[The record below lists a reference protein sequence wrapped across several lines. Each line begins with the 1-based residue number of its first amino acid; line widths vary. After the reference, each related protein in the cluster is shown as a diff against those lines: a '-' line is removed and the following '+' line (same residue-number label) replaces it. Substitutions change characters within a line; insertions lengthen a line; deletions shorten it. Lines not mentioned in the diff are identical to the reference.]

1 MDDREK
7 RMKNRNTPP
16 TQETEQESVAWNA
29 LPWKKLEQHVYSIQ
43 KRIYQA
49 SQRDEKRKVEK
60 LQKLLMKSSA
70 ARLLAVRRVTQENQG
85 KKTAGID
92 GVKSVKPNER
102 MVLAERIHPKNWK
115 DLPARPVRR
124 VWIPKPGKSG
134 EQRPLGIPVMVERA
148 QQTLVKMALEPAWE
162 ALFEP
167 NSYGFRPGRSCQDA
181 IGAVFLDICQKPKY
195 VFDADVKGAFDAI
208 NQTALL
214 EKLQTYP
221 QIRRAIKGWLKA
233 GVLEGKEF
241 SPTERGTPQG
251 GALSPLL
258 MNIALHGMETAI
270 TEGTKKSG
278 KPMLIR
284 YADDFVI
291 FHAKE
296 EELKKA
302 AERATQWLQEMG
314 LQVHP
319 GKTRITHT
327 LDPYEGK
334 VGFDFLGF
342 TIRQYHVGK
351 THTGKSV
358 RGKPLGHKTLITP
371 SRAARKRQ
379 ARKQKELL
387 RELTSAPQEVV
398 IKTLNPIIRG
408 WTSYYKGC
416 VCSRAFLACEYT
428 TFRQVMR
435 WERRRHPKKSRR
447 WIKAR
452 YTIKAKGSIRF
463 GMYLKDKEGKEIS
476 LFLKKYTDT
485 QHQRHIKVKGTAS
498 PYDGRLLYWAQRLK
512 NHPLMRHEMA
522 QLLASQKGQCPKCHL
537 YFQDEEALKI
547 DHILPMALGGKD
559 ERSNKW
565 VYHHHCYDE
574 KTAEDKASIA
584 KHKAAGVTHN

>member
-16 TQETEQESVAWNA
+16 AQETEQERVAWNT

-60 LQKLLMKSSA
+60 LQKLLMKSKA

-92 GVKSVKPNER
+92 GIKSVKPSER
-102 MVLAERIHPKNWK
+102 MALAEHIHPKNWK

-124 VWIPKPGKSG
+124 IWIPKPGKPN
-134 EQRPLGIPVMVERA
+134 ERRPLGIPVLVERA
-148 QQTLVKMALEPAWE
+148 QQALVKMALEPAWE

-214 EKLQTYP
+214 EKLHAYP
-221 QIRRAIKGWLKA
+221 QVRRAIKGWLKA

-241 SPTERGTPQG
+241 SPTDRGTPQG
-251 GALSPLL
+251 GVLSPLL

-302 AERATQWLQEMG
+302 AERATQWLREMG
-314 LQVHP
+314 LHVHP

-358 RGKPLGHKTLITP
+358 RGKPLGYKTLITP
-371 SRAARKRQ
+371 SKAAIKRQ
-379 ARKQKELL
+379 TRKQKELL
-387 RELTSAPQEVV
+387 RKLTSAPQETV
-398 IKTLNPIIRG
+398 IKTLNPIIGG
-408 WTSYYKGC
+408 WTNYYKGG
-416 VCSRAFLACEYT
+416 VCSRAFLACEYN

-435 WERRRHPKKSRR
+435 WERRRHPKKSKR
-447 WIKAR
+447 
-452 YTIKAKGSIRF
+452 
-463 GMYLKDKEGKEIS
+463 
-476 LFLKKYTDT
+476 
-485 QHQRHIKVKGTAS
+485 
-498 PYDGRLLYWAQRLK
+498 
-512 NHPLMRHEMA
+512 
-522 QLLASQKGQCPKCHL
+522 
-537 YFQDEEALKI
+537 
-547 DHILPMALGGKD
+547 
-559 ERSNKW
+559 
-565 VYHHHCYDE
+565 
-574 KTAEDKASIA
+574 
-584 KHKAAGVTHN
+584 

>member
-1 MDDREK
+1 MEDRDK
-7 RMKNRNTPP
+7 RMKKRNTPP
-16 TQETEQESVAWNA
+16 EQETEQERVAWNT

-60 LQKLLMKSSA
+60 LQKLLMKSKA

-92 GVKSVKPNER
+92 GVKSVNPSER
-102 MVLAERIHPKNWK
+102 MALAERIHPKNWK

-124 VWIPKPGKSG
+124 VWIPKPGKPD
-134 EQRPLGIPVMVERA
+134 ERRPLGIPVMVERA
-148 QQTLVKMALEPAWE
+148 QQALVKMALEPAWE

-181 IGAVFLDICQKPKY
+181 IGAVFLGICQKPKY

-214 EKLQTYP
+214 EKLHTYP
-221 QIRRAIKGWLKA
+221 QMRRVIKGWLKA
-233 GVLEGKEF
+233 GILEGKEF
-241 SPTERGTPQG
+241 SPTESGTPQG
-251 GALSPLL
+251 GVISPLL
-258 MNIALHGMETAI
+258 MNIALHGMEKAI
-270 TEGTKKSG
+270 TEGTKKSR
-278 KPMLIR
+278 KPTLIR

-302 AERATQWLQEMG
+302 AERATEWLLEMG
-314 LQVHP
+314 LHLHP
-319 GKTRITHT
+319 NKTRITHT
-327 LDPYEGK
+327 LDPYAGK

-358 RGKPLGHKTLITP
+358 QGRPLGYKTLITP
-371 SRAARKRQ
+371 SKAAIKRQ
-379 ARKQKELL
+379 AQKQKDLL
-387 RELTSAPQEVV
+387 RKLTSAPQETV
-398 IKTLNPIIRG
+398 INTLNPIIRG
-408 WTSYYKGC
+408 WTNYYKRW
-416 VCSRAFLACEYT
+416 VCSRAFVTCEYH

-435 WERRRHPKKSRR
+435 WERRRHPKKSKR
-447 WIKAR
+447 WIKQR
-452 YTIKAKGSIRF
+452 YTIKARGSIRF
-463 GMYLKDKEGKEIS
+463 GMHLKDKEGKETS
-476 LFLKKYTDT
+476 LFLRKYTDT

-512 NHPLMRHEMA
+512 NHPLMRREMA
-522 QLLASQKGQCPKCHL
+522 QLLASQKGQCPKCGL
-537 YFQDEEALKI
+537 YFQDEEILKI
-547 DHILPMALGGKD
+547 DHIIPMALGGKD

-565 VYHHHCYDE
+565 VYHQHCHDE

-584 KHKAAGVTHN
+584 KHKAAGVTRN